1 LSSNGW
7 YDNYNNVLD
16 PSDREIT
23 YLPYYTADDVEV
35 GSIAEINSLRLM
47 NDGRI
52 SQLQI
57 TDKTRGQL
65 ILDISLIKYINSLRM
80 LQFSNIPLQE
90 YLDREDEYYILV
102 FLKND
107 GKTWIATQIQIND
120 WIIRESEFD

>member
-1 LSSNGW
+1 
-7 YDNYNNVLD
+7 
-16 PSDREIT
+16 
-23 YLPYYTADDVEV
+23 
-35 GSIAEINSLRLM
+35 
-47 NDGRI
+47 
-52 SQLQI
+52 
-57 TDKTRGQL
+57 
-65 ILDISLIKYINSLRM
+65 M